1 MADTAPESPDIGA
14 IRREALALAGIG
26 LLRLNT
32 DGTIAFIDKPG
43 MRVLGL
49 EPSAPSA
56 AALLGQ
62 RVSDLIPGLFPEE
75 GLAARVRE
83 DTCSPCHETSF
94 VTQAGEVRWLQHE
107 CYLVT
112 DPASGDRQIQL
123 LLRDITMRKAE
134 EQQERLRHG
143 AVDAPFSAIGTAN
156 LDGVMTYANPAL
168 LRMWGYAD
176 SSEVIGRRAATFW
189 RDEAAAQEVLEA
201 LWRERHWSGR
211 LTGLRKDGSCFDVHL
226 SAMTAADSDAN
237 PLCLMVTCVDVSEHE
252 RLENELRRRIE
263 LERMIVRIST
273 VLVSQMSH
281 DLNASVRFALEEL
294 GRAAHADHCFL
305 VFESRDRRRVGSGY
319 WWRGDGSFTSP
330 VPIEGIQIARLEWIV
345 RRLAL
350 GEEVAIADIDRLPK
364 EAAYERE
371 LFARSGLGS
380 GLFVP
385 VRYEDRNT
393 GVIGLGTI
401 RHGAAWDEQTL
412 SSVRIAGEILANVV
426 HRRLAEEEVLRR
438 AEFERM
444 VNAISTQFIG
454 MPPDEI
460 DGEITHALGTI
471 GRFARID
478 RCYISL
484 LATERGMVT
493 GSYEWCAEGVKSEL
507 TVLRGVVV
515 RDRYPWASQRLGA
528 GEPLVLERLSDLPPE
543 ASAERALM
551 EMQSVKS
558 LLNVPITVSRRLIG
572 IFGLES
578 ITREIVWPDD
588 MVVMAT
594 IMGQVF
600 GNAIVRKQAEE
611 ERQHLEDQVRHAQK
625 LESLGVLAG
634 GIAHDFNNVLM
645 GIIGNAGLA
654 MMELPPESPVCDCI
668 IHIERAAQHAAE
680 LTNQLLAYSGKRAFS
695 LKPVNLTEL
704 TRDMMHLLET
714 VISKRAFLTT
724 RLSAELPPIQGDA
737 SQLRQVVMNLIT
749 NASDAVEEAG
759 GNIRIAT
766 GVMYADQA
774 YLTATYLQD
783 DLEEGRYVFIE
794 VADTGCGMDQQTVS
808 RMFDPFFSTKFTGRG
823 LGLAAVLGIVRAHKG
838 AIKVDSAPN
847 QGTQFRVIFPCQE
860 LQAEA
865 ARPQPPEREAP
876 ATEGLVLVVDDEP
889 TIRRVVRLTL
899 ERVGYRV
906 ITANDGRE
914 GVKEF
919 ENHRDE
925 IQCIILDMTMPVMDG
940 KETYYALRKMH
951 PSVPIIL
958 SSGYSQ
964 ADARIR
970 LEELG
975 TITFIQKP
983 YTTTTLIETVRK
995 AVRTP

>member
-1 MADTAPESPDIGA
+1 MADTSSESFEIHA
-14 IRREALALAGIG
+14 IRQEALALAGIG
-26 LLRLNT
+26 LLRLSAN
-32 DGTIAFIDKPG
+32 GVIVFIDEPA
-43 MRVLGL
+43 MRVLELQG
-49 EPSAPSA
+49 A
-56 AALLGQ
+56 AHSPAELVG
-62 RVSDLIPGLFPEE
+62 RSMSELIPGLFPEE
-75 GLAARVRE
+75 RIAAQLRADVW
-83 DTCSPCHETSF
+83 SPCHETSF
-94 VTQAGEVRWLQHE
+94 VTDSGAVRWLQHD
-107 CYLVT
+107 CYLVS
-112 DPASGDRQIQL
+112 DPVSGEKQIQMI
-123 LLRDITMRKAE
+123 LRDVTARKAA
-134 EQQERLRHG
+134 EQQERIRQG
-143 AVDAPFSAIGTAN
+143 VVDASFSAIGTVD

-168 LRMWGYAD
+168 LRMWGYDDA
-176 SSEVIGRRAATFW
+176 SEVAGRKATSFW
-189 RDEAAAQEVLEA
+189 RDETEALQVLEA
-201 LWRERHWSGR
+201 LRRDREWSGR
-211 LTGLRKDGSCFDVHL
+211 LAGRRKDGSCFDVRL
-226 SAMTAADSDAN
+226 TAMTVVDSENN
-237 PLCLMVTCVDVSEHE
+237 PLCQMVTCVDMSEHE
-252 RLENELRRRIE
+252 RIEEELRRRIE

-281 DLNASVRFALEEL
+281 DLTASVRFALEEL
-294 GRAAHADHCFL
+294 GQAAHADHCFL
-305 VFESRDRRRVGSGY
+305 IFESKDRRRVGNGY
-319 WWRGDGSFTSP
+319 WWRSDGSFTTP
-330 VPIEGIQIARLEWIV
+330 VPIEGVQIRKLEWIV

-350 GEEVAIADIDRLPK
+350 GEDVAVADIDQLPK
-364 EAAYERE
+364 RAAYERD
-371 LFARSGLGS
+371 LFARSDLGS

-385 VRYEDRNT
+385 VRYDDRNT

-401 RHGAAWDEQTL
+401 RHGVVWDEETL
-412 SSVRIAGEILANVV
+412 SFVRIAGEILANVV
-426 HRRLAEEEVLRR
+426 HRRSAEEEVMRR

-460 DGEITHALGTI
+460 DGEITNALGTI
-471 GRFARID
+471 GRFVQID

-484 LATERGMVT
+484 LSTERGMVT
-493 GSYEWCAEGVKSEL
+493 DSYEWCAEGVRSEL
-507 TVLRGVVV
+507 TVLRGVEV
-515 RDRYPWASQRLGA
+515 RDRFPWASQRLGA

-551 EMQSVKS
+551 EMQSVRS

-654 MMELPPESPVCDCI
+654 MMELPPESPVCECI

-695 LKPVNLTEL
+695 LKPVNLSEL

-724 RLSAELPPIQGDA
+724 RLSQELPAIQGDA
-737 SQLRQVVMNLIT
+737 GQLRQVVMNLIT
-749 NASDAVEEAG
+749 NASDAVEETG

-860 LQAEA
+860 LQAEVV
-865 ARPQPPEREAP
+865 RPQVPEQETL
-876 ATEGLVLVVDDEP
+876 ATEGMVLVVDDEP

-899 ERVGYRV
+899 ERVGFRV

-919 ENHRDE
+919 ENHKEE
-925 IQCIILDMTMPVMDG
+925 IQCVILDMTMPVMDG

-951 PSVPIIL
+951 SHVPIIL

-970 LEELG
+970 LEDLG

-995 AVRTP
+995 AIRTP